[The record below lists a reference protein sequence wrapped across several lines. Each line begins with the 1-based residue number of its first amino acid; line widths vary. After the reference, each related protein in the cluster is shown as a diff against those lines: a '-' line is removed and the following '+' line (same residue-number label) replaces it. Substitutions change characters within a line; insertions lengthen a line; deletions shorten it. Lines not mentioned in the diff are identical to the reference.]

1 MKKNLSVSYKYQAPN
16 KHIVLLDLEEPKG
29 YQGIQILNLLAGRA
43 NFNLKLWEE
52 IFRQAGIGFD
62 VEIMSEGSGLK
73 LILTPK
79 EDRKELYS
87 APFKKGSIRVYI
99 DSILDKAIALAREWK
114 EERTTH
120 YEYVR
125 VFE

>member
-1 MKKNLSVSYKYQAPN
+1 MKKKLAVSYKYQAPD
-16 KHIVLLDLEEPKG
+16 KHIVLLALEEPKG
-29 YQGIQILNLLAGRA
+29 YQGVQILNLLAGRT

-52 IFRQAGIGFD
+52 IFSQADIGFD
-62 VEIMSEGSGLK
+62 VEIMSEGSELK

-87 APFKKGSIRVYI
+87 APFRKDSVRAYI
-99 DSILDKAIALAREWK
+99 NNVLDKAIALAREWK
-114 EERTTH
+114 EDRTTH